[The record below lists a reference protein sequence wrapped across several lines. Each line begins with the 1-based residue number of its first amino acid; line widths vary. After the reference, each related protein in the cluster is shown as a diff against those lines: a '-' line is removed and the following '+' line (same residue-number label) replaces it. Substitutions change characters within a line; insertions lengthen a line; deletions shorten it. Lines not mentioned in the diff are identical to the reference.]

1 MSIAR
6 YALIFCLLLV
16 PALSS
21 GGQFHG
27 FDPAAYDGLMFSQE
41 ALKAMVAE
49 AVEKSPPKNGESL
62 VFGFANLQR
71 DMSFGIKV
79 EKSIERNAEA
89 AGIELLIADNRLDGP
104 TAMANAE
111 SFARRRADFVIEF
124 QTDVNFGPAVMQHFD
139 RKMIDV
145 VAIDIPMPGA
155 TFFGANNPRSGF
167 MGGSYLAQAA
177 KVRFGERALKEGYL
191 VVGELPQSGVIPAMR
206 TEGQIAGFRA
216 SLPEFSLDRIIRI
229 DTKNT
234 LQYSFQ
240 QMGNALGR
248 IPPGAPIL
256 ITAINVL
263 VGLVV
268 GVAIHGVEF
277 GEAVT
282 TYTLLTVGDGL
293 VSQIPALI
301 VSTAAGLLVSKGGMS
316 GKTGNALGEQLG
328 RYPKAFAMVSVLMTA
343 FALLPGFPFL
353 PFAFVA
359 AASGYYGWWA
369 SRKHQEQVAREKAE
383 KAEAEIASA
392 ETEEPIANTIAIDAV
407 RVELGYGLLPIIKG
421 SAAEPRLD
429 DQVRALRRQM
439 ATDFGFVLPAVRIID
454 NMGLGAHD
462 YRVYIRE
469 TEVAAGE
476 LRLDKLM
483 VINPGGG
490 DVGLPGDIAQEPVF
504 GLPALWID
512 RELRD
517 EAGLRDLTVVDCGT
531 IVTTHLAE
539 LVKDNIADLLS
550 YTETQ
555 KLLNEVHRD
564 AEKLVADLV
573 PAKISI
579 SGIQRI
585 LQNLLA
591 EGVSV
596 RDMTTILEAIAE
608 TAPLTQNL
616 TQITEHVRARL
627 ARQISAQQTRDGSIP
642 ILTLSPDWDQQFAES
657 IIGDGDERH
666 LAMAPSNLQRFITQV
681 RELYDTLAA
690 NNEIPCILVSPSI
703 RPFVRSII
711 ERVRPATVVLSQN
724 EIHPRTRVR
733 SVGSIGQ
740 QTSLEAP

>member
-1 MSIAR
+1 MPQQLSTFLDRIGANRDLALAIGVIGIIAMLILPMPAWLLDFGLAVSITLSVMILMT
-6 YALIFCLLLV
+6 ALFIEKPLQ
-16 PALSS
+16 LSA
-21 GGQFHG
+21 F
-27 FDPAAYDGLMFSQE
+27 PT
-41 ALKAMVAE
+41 
-49 AVEKSPPKNGESL
+49 
-62 VFGFANLQR
+62 
-71 DMSFGIKV
+71 I
-79 EKSIERNAEA
+79 
-89 AGIELLIADNRLDGP
+89 LLIATMLRLGLNLASTRLILGHGHEGP
-104 TAMANAE
+104 QAAGGVIGAFGQFLIGGETVIGLTIFIILVVINFIVITKGAGRIAEVAARFSLDAMPGKQMAIDADLGAGMINEEQARSRRKELEAE
-111 SFARRRADFVIEF
+111 S
-124 QTDVNFGPAVMQHFD
+124 G
-139 RKMIDV
+139 
-145 VAIDIPMPGA
+145 
-155 TFFGANNPRSGF
+155 FFGAMDGASKFVKGD
-167 MGGSYLAQAA
+167 A
-177 KVRFGERALKEGYL
+177 
-191 VVGELPQSGVIPAMR
+191 
-206 TEGQIAGFRA
+206 IAG
-216 SLPEFSLDRIIRI
+216 L
-229 DTKNT
+229 
-234 LQYSFQ
+234 
-240 QMGNALGR
+240 
-248 IPPGAPIL
+248 L
-256 ITAINVL
+256 ITAINVI

-328 RYPKAFAMVSVLMTA
+328 RYPKAFAMVSVLMGA

-353 PFAFVA
+353 PFATVS
-359 AASGYYGWWA
+359 AASGYYAWWL
-369 SRKHQEQVAREKAE
+369 SRKHQADSAREMAE
-383 KAEAEIASA
+383 KAQAEVASA

-407 RVELGYGLLPIIKG
+407 RVELGYGLIPIIKG

-462 YRVYIRE
+462 YRVFIRE

-483 VINPGGG
+483 VINPGGA
-490 DVGLPGDIAQEPVF
+490 DVGLPGDPAREPVF

-517 EAGLRDLTVVDCGT
+517 EAGLRNLTVVDCGT

-539 LVKDNIADLLS
+539 LVKDNIAELLS
-550 YTETQ
+550 YAETQ
-555 KLLNEVHRD
+555 KLLNEVHTD

-591 EGVSV
+591 EGVSI
-596 RDMTTILEAIAE
+596 RDMATILEAIAE

-627 ARQISAQQTRDGSIP
+627 ARQISAQQTRDGAIP

-657 IIGDGDERH
+657 ILGEGDERH

-681 RELYDTLAA
+681 RELYDALAA
-690 NNEIPCILVSPSI
+690 NNEIPCILVNPTI

-711 ERVRPATVVLSQN
+711 ERVRPSTVVLSQN
-724 EIHPRTRVR
+724 EIHPRTRIR

-740 QTSLEAP
+740 QTALEAH